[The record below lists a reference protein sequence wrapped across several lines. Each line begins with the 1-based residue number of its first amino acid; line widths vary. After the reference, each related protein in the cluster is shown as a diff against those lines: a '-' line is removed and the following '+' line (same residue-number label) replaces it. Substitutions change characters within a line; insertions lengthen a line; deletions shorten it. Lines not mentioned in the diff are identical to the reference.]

1 MRVEKT
7 KALELRR
14 KGKSYSMISNLL
26 KVPKSTLSGWL
37 KDEKWSVEIKA
48 SLNKNAKIQS
58 AIRMRQLGKV
68 RGKELDNA
76 YAEAVK
82 EAEKEF
88 EYFVRWPLFVAGLC
102 IYWGEGEKTS
112 KHMIRVSN
120 IDPGLVKVFIGFLIH
135 VCGIPKKD
143 IRYSL
148 LLYPDLDEDA
158 CKQFWVSHAG
168 LLRENF
174 NKSARIRGRHKTKRL
189 RYGVCNVSFS
199 SSYLKKKIGV
209 WLAKLPNELVKI

>member
-1 MRVEKT
+1 
-7 KALELRR
+7 
-14 KGKSYSMISNLL
+14 MISNLL

-174 NKSARIRGRHKTKRL
+174 NKSARIQGRHKTKRL

>member
-14 KGKSYSMISNLL
+14 KGKSYSMITNLL

-135 VCGIPKKD
+135 VCGISKKD

>member
-14 KGKSYSMISNLL
+14 KGKSYSMITNLL